1 MAEVPAPLSLSDL
14 IGARLADEPFVVP
27 AGVQLHHV
35 HESRFAANSFN
46 PGAGRGRFHP
56 FQDAAGQTVPCLYAA
71 TSIAGSYTET
81 VFRAVGVR
89 PCLQVPARRISKFSY
104 ALLTLQKEL
113 RLAHLCGD
121 PLARLRLT
129 RAALL
134 DPGPAFYADTARWA
148 QAIHAAYPALH
159 GLAWVSRQHDATSCV
174 MFFGDRVAASDFD
187 VRSSIPFTD
196 AAGAALIDRV
206 AMRLG
211 IVVLR

>member
-1 MAEVPAPLSLSDL
+1 MAEVRAPLPLSDL
-14 IGARLADEPFVVP
+14 IGARLADEPFIVP
-27 AGVQLHHV
+27 AGMQLHHV
-35 HESRFAANSFN
+35 HESRFPANSFN

-56 FQDAAGQTVPCLYAA
+56 FQDAAGRTVPCLYAA

-104 ALLTLQKEL
+104 ALLTPQKEL

-159 GLAWVSRQHDATSCV
+159 GLAWVSRQHDASSCLL
-174 MFFGDRVAASDFD
+174 FFGDRVASADLQ
-187 VRSSIPFTD
+187 VSSQIGFTD
-196 AAGAALIDRV
+196 AAGVALTDRV

>member
-1 MAEVPAPLSLSDL
+1 MVEVPAPLPLSDL
-14 IGARLADEPFVVP
+14 SGARLADEPFIVP
-27 AGVQLHHV
+27 VGMQLHHV
-35 HESRFAANSFN
+35 HESRFPANSFN

-81 VFRAVGVR
+81 VFRSVGLR
-89 PCLQVPARRISKFSY
+89 PCRQVPARRLSRFGY
-104 ALLTLQKEL
+104 ALLTPRKEL

-121 PLARLRLT
+121 ALARLRLT

-134 DPGPAFYADTARWA
+134 DPGPAFYADTVRWA
-148 QAIHAAYPALH
+148 QAIHAAYPTLH
-159 GLAWVSRQHDATSCV
+159 GLAWVSRQHDATRCLL
-174 MFFGDRVAASDFD
+174 FFGDRV
-187 VRSSIPFTD
+187 SSADLQVSSQIGFTD
-196 AAGAALIDRV
+196 AAGAALTDRV